1 MPWKVPGSA
10 YASVAVGL
18 LLSVSVVRGDASKP
32 PANSGR
38 SQSARLTAVLD
49 RRSDTLKTLEF
60 ARASAE
66 ADLREAVRR
75 RPIDAELV
83 RSLTAE
89 IVGFSRQ
96 LVDDEERMR
105 SEVDRLL
112 QP

>member
-1 MPWKVPGSA
+1 MAWKVGGSA
-10 YASVAVGL
+10 CASVAVGL

-38 SQSARLTAVLD
+38 SQSARLMEVLD
-49 RRSDTLKTLEF
+49 SRSDTLKTLEA
-60 ARASAE
+60 ARDSAE
-66 ADLREAVRR
+66 ADLRDAVRR
-75 RPIDAELV
+75 RPIDEALV

-96 LVDDEERMR
+96 LVRDEERMR
-105 SEVDRLL
+105 SEVERLL

>member
-1 MPWKVPGSA
+1 M
-10 YASVAVGL
+10 
-18 LLSVSVVRGDASKP
+18 
-32 PANSGR
+32 
-38 SQSARLTAVLD
+38 AVLD
-49 RRSDTLKTLEF
+49 NRSDTLKTLEA

-75 RPIDAELV
+75 RPIDEALV